1 MPTLQTHPKTSPEEV
16 LQHLSTCCRALE
28 DKKAEDLTVL
38 DMRGTFDVTDYFL
51 LATGTSEPHLRASS
65 KKWIPYF
72 SKFGYQIPSK
82 SKTTTR
88 DG

>member
-51 LATGTSEPHLRASS
+51 LATGRQNHTCKPFS
-65 KKWIPYF
+65 KKWIPY
-72 SKFGYQIPSK
+72 SLNLDTKFPQK